1 MNRQQ
6 NTVSVTMKERQNHRK
21 RKNIKVHVFQT
32 KDIIFLLSLS
42 CFIFQLPSSYGFKG
56 LMPFPEGK
64 KTLWNS
70 PPIYNWFSVKYI
82 QLTTFS
88 VLYQTYLIF
97 EEPYER
103 IIFFY
108 IYLIS
113 NSHDLIKIYVLIS
126 WMIVIYLLLQ
136 MKKDCEI
143 HILSI
148 KMHLSDFSSIIHI
161 DHKSKTIQPSLA
173 ISTLQW

>member
-1 MNRQQ
+1 MNWQQ

-70 PPIYNWFSVKYI
+70 PLIYNWFSIKYI
-82 QLTTFS
+82 QLPTFS
-88 VLYQTYLIF
+88 VLHQTY
-97 EEPYER
+97 Y
-103 IIFFY
+103 
-108 IYLIS
+108 
-113 NSHDLIKIYVLIS
+113 
-126 WMIVIYLLLQ
+126 
-136 MKKDCEI
+136 
-143 HILSI
+143 LSI
-148 KMHLSDFSSIIHI
+148 I
-161 DHKSKTIQPSLA
+161 KSKPFSQVLLHQHLNDSHLCIVFNAKRTVKSKYCR
-173 ISTLQW
+173 